1 MKKAGILLIFV
12 LVNAALLVLALN
24 PWITT
29 WQGQAQMVLIIEVIF
44 LVIVGLPVLLY
55 QMIVRKK
62 TFRQSLSDSLDTVLD
77 FLSGFG

>member
-1 MKKAGILLIFV
+1 MKKAGILLVFV
-12 LVNAALLVLALN
+12 LVNAALLFLALN

-44 LVIVGLPVLLY
+44 LVIIGLPVLLY

>member
-44 LVIVGLPVLLY
+44 LVIIGLPVLLY